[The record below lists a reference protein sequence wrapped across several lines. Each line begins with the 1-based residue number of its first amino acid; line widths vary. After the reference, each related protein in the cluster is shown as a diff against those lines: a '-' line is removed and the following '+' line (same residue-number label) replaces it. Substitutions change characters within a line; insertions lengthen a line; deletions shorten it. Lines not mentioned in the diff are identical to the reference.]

1 MRFRAI
7 TKISIILFLC
17 LTLSAC
23 SSSTQFFVV
32 NNSNSTI
39 EVEYIVISKFETVEH
54 TATKPYKMLLSDWNK
69 WFGSKEEL
77 EVPQNEY
84 EFDSKLHKVKVK
96 LNPNE
101 ILRIAIALHYESVL
115 NTEIMSSR

>member
-1 MRFRAI
+1 
-7 TKISIILFLC
+7 
-17 LTLSAC
+17 
-23 SSSTQFFVV
+23 
-32 NNSNSTI
+32 
-39 EVEYIVISKFETVEH
+39 
-54 TATKPYKMLLSDWNK
+54 MLLSDWNK

-115 NTEIMSSR
+115 NTENYEFPIESLHLSGDKGEIIYNGNQFYKQFEKKNDNNYFVAYK